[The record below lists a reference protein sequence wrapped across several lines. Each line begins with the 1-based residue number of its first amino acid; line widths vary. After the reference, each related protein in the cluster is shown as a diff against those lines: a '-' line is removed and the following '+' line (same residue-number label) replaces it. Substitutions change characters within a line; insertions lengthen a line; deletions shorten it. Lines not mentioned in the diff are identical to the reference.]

1 MSVRPRVP
9 CPANPALMWAFEKH
23 MPEWN
28 KKGLVFETARHGVGG
43 WMRHSALT
51 PTPYR
56 LDDESIRVYAGF
68 RDADGVSRIGYVDV
82 SADDPTTIV
91 RVSAD
96 PVLDIGRDGCFDD
109 HGVILGDVVD
119 TPGGLH
125 MFYVGFQRVAKA
137 KFLAF
142 TGLAVSRDGGEHFER
157 VQETPIL
164 DRAPGRS
171 TIGAV
176 HSVIHEDGRWRFWY
190 AVGDDWEIID
200 GRPFPRYHIRYAQT
214 DDPTSLPREDSV
226 CLLPRGSEYRIG
238 RPRVYRRGGKY
249 VMYFTRGN
257 TTGEYFP
264 GFASSDDGIHWARQ
278 DESLGL
284 ALSRTGWDSRVI
296 CYPALIRQH
305 DKVLMFYNGNDM
317 GVDGFGVA
325 ETSAAHFDGEADVR
339 G

>member
-1 MSVRPRVP
+1 MF
-9 CPANPALMWAFEKH
+9 N
-23 MPEWN
+23 WN
-28 KKGLVFETARHGVGG
+28 KKGLIFDTARQGVGG
-43 WMRHSALT
+43 WMGHSALT

-56 LDDESIRVYAGF
+56 LDDERIRVYAGF

-82 SADDPTTIV
+82 RADDPTDIV
-91 RVSAD
+91 RVSAE

-109 HGVILGDVVD
+109 NGMILGDIVD
-119 TPGGLH
+119 AGGSLH

-142 TGLAVSRDGGEHFER
+142 TGLAISRDGGDSFQR
-157 VQETPIL
+157 VQEAPIL

-171 TIGAV
+171 TIAAV
-176 HSVIHEDGRWRFWY
+176 HSAMYDNGRWRLWY

-200 GRPFPRYHIRYAQT
+200 GRPFPRYHIRYAET
-214 DDPTSLPREDSV
+214 HDPMAIPREDHV

-238 RPRVYRRGGKY
+238 RPRVYRIDGKY

-257 TTGEYFP
+257 ITGEYFP
-264 GFASSDDGIHWARQ
+264 GLALSDDGITWERR
-278 DESLGL
+278 DEALGI
-284 ALSRTGWDSRVI
+284 ALSTSGWDSRVI
-296 CYPALIRQH
+296 CYPALIRQR

-325 ETSAAHFDGEADVR
+325 EAGGDAHVFG
-339 G
+339 

>member
-1 MSVRPRVP
+1 M
-9 CPANPALMWAFEKH
+9 C
-23 MPEWN
+23 EWT
-28 KKGLVFETARHGVGG
+28 KKGLVFDTARQGVGG

-56 LDDESIRVYAGF
+56 LDDDLIRVYAGF
-68 RDADGVSRIGYVDV
+68 RDDDGVSRIGHVDV
-82 SADDPTTIV
+82 RADDPATIV
-91 RVSAD
+91 RVGAE
-96 PVLDIGRDGCFDD
+96 PVLDIGRGGCFDD
-109 HGVILGDVVD
+109 SGMILGDVID
-119 TPGGLH
+119 APGGLH
-125 MFYVGFQRVAKA
+125 MFYVGFQRVARA

-142 TGLAVSRDGGEHFER
+142 TGLAISTDGGDRFRR

-176 HSVIHEDGRWRFWY
+176 HSVIHEDGRWRLWY
-190 AVGDDWEIID
+190 AVGDDWEIIG
-200 GRPFPRYHIRYAQT
+200 GRPFPRYHIRYAET
-214 DDPTSLPREDSV
+214 DDLRAMPHEGQV
-226 CLLPRGSEYRIG
+226 CLLPRGNEYRIG
-238 RPRVYRRGGKY
+238 RPRVYRFGGRY

-257 TTGEYFP
+257 LTGEYFP
-264 GFASSDDGIHWARQ
+264 GVACSDDGIHWERR

-284 ALSRTGWDSRVI
+284 ALSDNGWDSRVI

-305 DKVLMFYNGNDM
+305 DKLLMFYNGNDM

-325 ETSAAHFDGEADVR
+325 EASVSRFGGGEDAR

>member
-1 MSVRPRVP
+1 M
-9 CPANPALMWAFEKH
+9 C
-23 MPEWN
+23 EWT
-28 KKGLVFETARHGVGG
+28 KKGLVFDTARQGVGG

-56 LDDESIRVYAGF
+56 LDDDLIRVYAGF
-68 RDADGVSRIGYVDV
+68 RDDDGVSRIGHVDV
-82 SADDPTTIV
+82 RAGDPATIV
-91 RVSAD
+91 RVGAE
-96 PVLDIGRDGCFDD
+96 PVLDIGRGGCFDD
-109 HGVILGDVVD
+109 SGMILGDVID
-119 TPGGLH
+119 APGGLH
-125 MFYVGFQRVAKA
+125 MFYVGFQRVARA

-142 TGLAVSRDGGEHFER
+142 TGLAISTDGGDRFRR

-176 HSVIHEDGRWRFWY
+176 HSVIHEDGRWRLWY
-190 AVGDDWEIID
+190 AVGDDWEIIG
-200 GRPFPRYHIRYAQT
+200 GRPFPRYHIRYAET
-214 DDPTSLPREDSV
+214 DDLRAMPHEDQV
-226 CLLPRGSEYRIG
+226 CLLPRGNEYRIG
-238 RPRVYRRGGKY
+238 RPRVYRFGGRY

-257 TTGEYFP
+257 LTGEYFP
-264 GFASSDDGIHWARQ
+264 GVACSDDGIHWERR

-284 ALSRTGWDSRVI
+284 ALSDNGWDSRVI

-305 DKVLMFYNGNDM
+305 DKLLMFYNGNDM

-325 ETSAAHFDGEADVR
+325 EASVSRFGGGEDAR

>member
-1 MSVRPRVP
+1 MR
-9 CPANPALMWAFEKH
+9 MFE
-23 MPEWN
+23 WT

-56 LDDESIRVYAGF
+56 LDEECIRVYAGF
-68 RDADGVSRIGYVDV
+68 RDGDGVSRIGYVDV
-82 SADDPTTIV
+82 RADDPATIV
-91 RVSAD
+91 RVSAE
-96 PVLDIGRDGCFDD
+96 PVLDIGRGGCFDD
-109 HGVILGDVVD
+109 NGMILGDVVD
-119 TPGGLH
+119 GPGGLH
-125 MFYVGFQRVAKA
+125 LFYVGFQHVAKA

-142 TGLAVSRDGGEHFER
+142 TGLALSTDGGEHFRR

-176 HSVIHEDGRWRFWY
+176 HSALHEGGRWRLWY
-190 AVGDDWEIID
+190 AVGDDWEII
-200 GRPFPRYHIRYAQT
+200 GGQPFPRYHIRCAQT
-214 DDPTSLPREDSV
+214 NDLRVMPREDQV

-238 RPRVYRRGGKY
+238 RPRVYRFDGKY

-257 TTGEYFP
+257 LGGEYFP
-264 GFASSDDGIHWARQ
+264 GMACSDDGVHWERR

-284 ALSRTGWDSRVI
+284 TLSASGWDARTL
-296 CYPALIRQH
+296 CYPALVRQR
-305 DKVLMFYNGNDM
+305 DKLLMFYNGNDM

-325 ETSAAHFDGEADVR
+325 EAPAPHLDGGADAR